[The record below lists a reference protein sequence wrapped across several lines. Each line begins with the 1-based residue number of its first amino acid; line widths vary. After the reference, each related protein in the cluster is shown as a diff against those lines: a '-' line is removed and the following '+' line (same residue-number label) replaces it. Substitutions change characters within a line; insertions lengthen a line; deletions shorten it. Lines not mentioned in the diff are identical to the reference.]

1 MMSLI
6 RCPECGEKI
15 SDKSDVCVHCGFPV
29 NKKNVIIINGIEVP
43 CDKITQAIDNY
54 KNNKINKNDFA
65 SIVMCFINDT
75 HALSTHYALKLCNYI
90 EDNLEIPQEFNGE
103 SREDQ
108 NKPHCPKCN
117 STAISTTTRGY
128 SFIKGFVGSG
138 KPMNVCQKCGY
149 KWQPGKR

>member
-1 MMSLI
+1 MALI
-6 RCPECGEKI
+6 KCPECGKEI
-15 SDKSDVCVHCGFPV
+15 SDKSEICIHCGFPI
-29 NKKNVIIINGIEVP
+29 NKSKNIIINGIVYDCSGVENL
-43 CDKITQAIDNY
+43 INNY
-54 KNNKINKNDFA
+54 KNNKINKSEF
-65 SIVMCFINDT
+65 SMKTMQFIQNT
-75 HALSTHYALKLCNYI
+75 RALSAHYELELLEYI
-90 EDNLEIPQEFNGE
+90 KNNLEIPQEFNGE

-117 STAISTTTRGY
+117 STAIFTTTRGY